1 MNVEAILKYIKGD
14 RAIWLIM
21 LLLSVFSLLLVYSSI
36 VTLAYRHHDGNTL
49 YYLFRHGFILVCGL
63 GLMFLA
69 HKVKFTYYS
78 KIAQL
83 ALYVSIPLLLIT
95 LLMGTSI
102 NSANRW
108 LTIPVINQTFQTSDL
123 AKVALI
129 MFVARFLAI
138 RQDEIR
144 DFKRGFLPLLVPIF
158 IVCGLILPADLS
170 TAALL
175 FVNCLVLMFIGR
187 VQLKHIGLLIVSGAI
202 ALTMV
207 YMTGK
212 AMPGTFSRLDTWVSR
227 VETFVS
233 PDAANINQN
242 YQSDQSKIAIAT
254 GGVIGK
260 MPGKSTQRNFLPH
273 PYSDFIYSIV
283 LEEYGLIGGF
293 VTLML
298 YLMLLF
304 RSIKIGMNCSR
315 TFGSLLAIGIGFS
328 LVFQAMVNMAVAVNL
343 VPVTGQP
350 LPMVSMG
357 GTSIWFTCFAVGII
371 LSVSAGVDS
380 SSSRSMNRPLAH
392 AA

>member
-1 MNVEAILKYIKGD
+1 LEALLKYIKGD
-14 RAIWLIM
+14 RPVWLIM
-21 LLLSVFSLLLVYSSI
+21 LLLSVLSLLLVYSSI
-36 VTLAYRHHDGNTL
+36 VTLAYRHHDGNTF
-49 YYLFRHGFILVCGL
+49 YYLFRHGFILVAGL
-63 GLMFLA
+63 GLMYLA
-69 HKVKFTYYS
+69 HRIKYTYYS

-83 ALYVSIPLLLIT
+83 ALYVSIPLLLVT

-138 RQDEIR
+138 RQDEIK
-144 DFKRGFLPLLVPIF
+144 DFKRGFLPLLVPVF

-170 TAALL
+170 TAAML

-187 VQLKHIGLLIVSGAI
+187 VQLKHLGVLVLSGVF
-202 ALTMV
+202 ALGMV
-207 YMTGK
+207 YLTGK
-212 AMPGTFSRLDTWVSR
+212 ALPGSFGRLDTWISR
-227 VETFVS
+227 VESFVS
-233 PDAANINQN
+233 PDESSMNQS

-254 GGVIGK
+254 GGIVGK

-283 LEEYGLIGGF
+283 LEEYGLIGGVF
-293 VTLML
+293 ILLL

-304 RSIKIGMNCSR
+304 RAIKIGLNCPR
-315 TFGSLLAIGIGFS
+315 TFGSLLSIGIGFS
-328 LVFQAMVNMAVAVNL
+328 LVFQAMINMAVAVNL
-343 VPVTGQP
+343 VPVTGQS

-371 LSVSAGVDS
+371 LSVSAGAENEDKS
-380 SSSRSMNRPLAH
+380 FTNKPMAH
-392 AA
+392 VA

>member
-1 MNVEAILKYIKGD
+1 MEAILKYIKGD
-14 RAIWLIM
+14 RVIWLIM

-36 VTLAYRHHDGNTL
+36 VTLAYRHHDGNTF

-63 GLMFLA
+63 GLMYLA
-69 HKVKFTYYS
+69 HKIKYTYYS

-95 LLMGTSI
+95 LLMGTSL

-138 RQDEIR
+138 RQDEIH

-187 VQLKHIGLLIVSGAI
+187 VKLKHIGLLVLSGAF
-202 ALTMV
+202 ALSLV

-212 AMPGTFSRLDTWVSR
+212 AMPGTFGRLDTWVSR

-233 PDAANINQN
+233 PDAADLNQS

-254 GGVIGK
+254 GGVVGK

-304 RSIKIGMNCSR
+304 RSIKIGLNCPR
-315 TFGSLLAIGIGFS
+315 TFGSLLAVGIGFS

-371 LSVSAGVDS
+371 LSVSAGAES
-380 SSSRSMNRPLAH
+380 TSSRPMNRPLAH
-392 AA
+392 AI

>member
-1 MNVEAILKYIKGD
+1 VEYLLKYIKGD

-63 GLMFLA
+63 GLMYLA

-123 AKVALI
+123 AKIALI
-129 MFVARFLAI
+129 MFVARFLAV
-138 RQDEIR
+138 RQAEIK
-144 DFKRGFLPLLVPIF
+144 DFQRGFLPLLVPIF

-170 TAALL
+170 TSALL
-175 FVNCLVLMFIGR
+175 FVNCLVLMFVGR
-187 VQLKHIGLLIVSGAI
+187 VKLQHIGMLVLSGVF
-202 ALTMV
+202 ALGMV
-207 YMTGK
+207 YLVGK
-212 AMPGTFSRLDTWVSR
+212 AMPGTFGRLDTWISR
-227 VETFVS
+227 VETFSS
-233 PDAANINQN
+233 PDQAGMNQS

-254 GGVIGK
+254 GGVLGK

-283 LEEYGLIGGF
+283 LEEYGLIGGI
-293 VTLML
+293 VILLL
-298 YLMLLF
+298 YLVLLF
-304 RSIKIGMNCSR
+304 RAIKIGLSCER

-343 VPVTGQP
+343 VPVTGQT

-371 LSVSAGVDS
+371 LSVSAGMEQKDQ
-380 SSSRSMNRPLAH
+380 RSVNKPLAH
-392 AA
+392 AS